1 MPWKKQKLCM
11 QLFDKH
17 IDQIRSFLEPY
28 QAAGALTAYSHTR
41 PASWPASNRQNLVLA
56 GDTGVEL
63 GHPDDASTAFLL
75 WTNDPARVIDR
86 RITVVGPDLPDIQ
99 NQRVPFGKIIL
110 AGGDDFNEENSFER
124 YREMEL
130 LRYDIDLKGYM
141 MRGVSQHQRE
151 WSRVS
156 RDALK
161 NGFSFRVLGGALLD
175 QFTRL
180 SYIKTAEVIFI
191 TQSREAVLEIQTLA
205 CETIKI
211 IGAMNKMAEEL
222 SFDCTTCEFNTV
234 CSDVAELRAMR
245 RALKKRKAASNA
257 G

>member
-1 MPWKKQKLCM
+1 M

-17 IDQIRSFLEPY
+17 IDQIRNFLERY
-28 QAAGALTAYSHTR
+28 QAAGALTTYSHTR
-41 PASWPASNRQNLVLA
+41 PASWPASHRQNLVLA

-63 GHPDDASTAFLL
+63 GHPNDVSSAFLL
-75 WTNDPARVIDR
+75 WTNDPARVVDR
-86 RITVVGPDLPDIQ
+86 RITVVGPDLPDLKD
-99 NQRVPFGKIIL
+99 QRASFGKIII
-110 AGGDDFNEENSFER
+110 AAGDDFDEENSFER

-130 LRYDIDLKGYM
+130 LRYDLDLKGYM

-156 RDALK
+156 REALK
-161 NGFSFRVLGGALLD
+161 NGFSFRVLGGSLLD

-180 SYIKTAEVIFI
+180 SYIKAAEVIFI
-191 TQSREAVLEIQTLA
+191 TQSREAVLEIQGIA

-222 SFDCTTCEFNTV
+222 SFDCTTCEYNAV

-245 RALKKRKAASNA
+245 KALKKRKAASHA

>member
-1 MPWKKQKLCM
+1 M

-17 IDQIRSFLEPY
+17 IRQIRNFLKTY
-28 QAAGALTAYSHTR
+28 QANGAARTYAPPPSS
-41 PASWPASNRQNLVLA
+41 ANWPAGHRQNLVLA

-63 GHPDDASTAFLL
+63 GHPNDLSTAFLL
-75 WTNDPARVIDR
+75 WTNDPAQVLDR
-86 RITVVGPDLPDIQ
+86 RITVVGPDLPDLKD
-99 NQRVPFGKIIL
+99 QRASFGKIIIA
-110 AGGDDFNEENSFER
+110 AGMDFNEENSFER

-130 LRYDIDLKGYM
+130 LRYDLDLKGYM

-156 RDALK
+156 REALK
-161 NGFSFRVLGGALLD
+161 NGFSFRILGGALLD

-180 SYIKTAEVIFI
+180 SYIKAAEIIFI
-191 TQSREAVLEIQTLA
+191 TQSREAVLEIQAIA

-222 SFDCTTCEFNTV
+222 SFDCTTCEYNAV

-245 RALKKRKAASNA
+245 RALKKRKDAQHA
-257 G
+257 